1 MFLLITSNVTKNSS
15 YVPSSSN
22 NVTLSSN
29 NVPFSSNNVTL
40 CSNNVPS
47 SSNNGLV
54 LGLCLYF
61 VGLWLCTDFSQ
72 SWSCF
77 FWAVVVFRLPSVLVL
92 PFLGCGCAHASPRLA
107 HIVMGCGFVQ
117 TFPSLDLA
125 FAGLWLCIG
134 FPWSLSCLCW
144 AVVLLRLPPVF
155 VLPMMGCGYA
165 RASQVIILPFLGCGC
180 TQASPSFGL
189 AFAGCGC
196 ALVSPGLLLAFAGAW
211 L

>member
-1 MFLLITSNVTKNSS
+1 MVVYRL
-15 YVPSSSN
+15 P
-22 NVTLSSN
+22 
-29 NVPFSSNNVTL
+29 
-40 CSNNVPS
+40 
-47 SSNNGLV
+47 
-54 LGLCLYF
+54 
-61 VGLWLCTDFSQ
+61 Q

-92 PFLGCGCAHASPRLA
+92 PLLDCGCAHTSPRLA
-107 HIVMGCGFVQ
+107 HIVIGSGFVQ
-117 TFPSLDLA
+117 TFSSLDLT
-125 FAGLWLCIG
+125 FAGMWLCNV
-134 FPWSLSCLCW
+134 FPWSLSCLCC

-155 VLPMMGCGYA
+155 VLPMVGCGYA

>member
-1 MFLLITSNVTKNSS
+1 MFLLITSNVTKKSS
-15 YVPSSSN
+15 NVPSSSN

-77 FWAVVVFRLPSVLVL
+77 FWAVVVFRLPSVVRNLATRAFGGTVVYPREFYSIFQGGFTFYPMSLKCLV
-92 PFLGCGCAHASPRLA
+92 
-107 HIVMGCGFVQ
+107 
-117 TFPSLDLA
+117 
-125 FAGLWLCIG
+125 
-134 FPWSLSCLCW
+134 
-144 AVVLLRLPPVF
+144 
-155 VLPMMGCGYA
+155 
-165 RASQVIILPFLGCGC
+165 
-180 TQASPSFGL
+180 
-189 AFAGCGC
+189 
-196 ALVSPGLLLAFAGAW
+196 
-211 L
+211 